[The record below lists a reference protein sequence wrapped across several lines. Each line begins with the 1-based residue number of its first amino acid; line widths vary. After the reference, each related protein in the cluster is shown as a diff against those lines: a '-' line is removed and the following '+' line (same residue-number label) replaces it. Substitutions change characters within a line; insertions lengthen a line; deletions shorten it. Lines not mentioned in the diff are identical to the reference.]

1 MTALPDQMNLTLF
14 VPADRPGRVAKA
26 AAVGADAVIVDL
38 EDAVAPEARDA
49 ARSGLA
55 DTLDGI
61 DAPLILR
68 INAAGTDWFDA
79 DLAAATLPLSAIM
92 LAKAVL
98 NAAEAGA
105 AVQVTGAMI
114 DAPVIARARQIIARA
129 GQAA

>member
-1 MTALPDQMNLTLF
+1 MPALPDQMNLTLF
-14 VPADRPGRVAKA
+14 VPADRPGRVAK
-26 AAVGADAVIVDL
+26 ADAVIVDL

-55 DTLDGI
+55 DALDGI
-61 DAPLILR
+61 DAPVILR

-79 DLAAATLPLSAIM
+79 DLAAAATLPLSAIM
-92 LAKAVL
+92 LAKEVL

-105 AVQVTGAMI
+105 AVQVAGAMI